1 MYKIVNIVL
10 YNIYNV
16 SRKQTYR
23 TKATPYL
30 HDGLL
35 YFLTHLERSEDE
47 HIYICIQNN
56 Y

>member
-1 MYKIVNIVL
+1 MFHCF
-10 YNIYNV
+10 
-16 SRKQTYR
+16 RWKQTYR

-47 HIYICIQNN
+47 HIYI
-56 Y
+56 YMYTK